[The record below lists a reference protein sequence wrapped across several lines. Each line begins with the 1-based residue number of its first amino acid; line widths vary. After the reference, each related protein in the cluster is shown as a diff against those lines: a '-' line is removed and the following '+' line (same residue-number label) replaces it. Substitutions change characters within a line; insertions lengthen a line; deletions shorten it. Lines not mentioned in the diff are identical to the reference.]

1 MKKII
6 IFTILSMIGV
16 GGIAQNYYKDGT
28 QVCSNGITYDVKLNP
43 ITMHLNN
50 KANALIYGTW
60 TFLNGTK
67 IESDEDKDYLNTDI
81 EFDENSFKEALKKTF
96 TKAEFDKLHAVNG
109 IKFNIYCVIDND
121 LIIRELDFYMSIYE
135 DPIFL
140 QIPPAKYALLEKN
153 IKKYVKIE
161 ANEYAK
167 KFKYMHATE
176 FVDFSKIQIDY
187 DAETPGSYT
196 KPASQKGP

>member
-1 MKKII
+1 
-6 IFTILSMIGV
+6 
-16 GGIAQNYYKDGT
+16 
-28 QVCSNGITYDVKLNP
+28 
-43 ITMHLNN
+43 MHLNN

-67 IESDEDKDYLNTDI
+67 IESDEDEDYLNTNI
-81 EFDENSFKEALKKTF
+81 EFDENSFKEALRKTF
-96 TKAEFDKLHAVNG
+96 TKAEFDKLHAVDE
-109 IKFNIYCVIDND
+109 IKFTIYCVIDNN
-121 LIIRELDFYMSIYE
+121 LKISELVFNMSIYE

-167 KFKYMHATE
+167 KFKYMHATK
-176 FVDFSKIQIDY
+176 FDDFSKIQIDY
-187 DAETPGSYT
+187 GTTSPGVYV
-196 KPASQKGP
+196 KPVS

>member
-1 MKKII
+1 MRFKRTHKNI
-6 IFTILSMIGV
+6 TMTASALT
-16 GGIAQNYYKDGT
+16 QDYYNDGAA
-28 QVCSNGITYDVKLNP
+28 VCSDGITYHVKLNP

-50 KANALIYGTW
+50 KANSLIYGTW
-60 TFLNGTK
+60 IFLNGTK

-96 TKAEFDKLHAVNG
+96 TKAEFDKLYAVDG
-109 IKFNIYCVIDND
+109 IKFTIYCVIDND
-121 LIIRELDFYMSIYE
+121 LEIRELAFNMSIYE
-135 DPIFL
+135 APIFL

-167 KFKYMHATE
+167 KFKYMHATK

-187 DAETPGSYT
+187 DSETPGLYT

>member
-60 TFLNGTK
+60 TFLNGT
-67 IESDEDKDYLNTDI
+67 NI
-81 EFDENSFKEALKKTF
+81 EFDENSFKEALRKTF
-96 TKAEFDKLHAVNG
+96 TKAEFDKLHAVDE
-109 IKFNIYCVIDND
+109 IKFTIYCVIDNN
-121 LIIRELDFYMSIYE
+121 LKISELVFNMSIYE

-167 KFKYMHATE
+167 KFKYMHATK

-187 DAETPGSYT
+187 GTTSPGVYV
-196 KPASQKGP
+196 KPVS